1 MRIFIVT
8 ALFVSAFFTYIL
20 LFPPS
25 FLHSEHVYRDD
36 EQRGL
41 DEQIVINFS
50 HVVAEN
56 TPKGLAAQKF
66 AKVVNERSDGKV
78 KVEVFSNSV
87 LYSDTEEVDALRRND
102 VQMIAPSFSKLADLN
117 EDWLLFDLPFMFK
130 DEGEVEAA
138 LNGQIGKSLQASLKK
153 ENLKGLAFWNNGF
166 KQMTSSQKKLAV
178 PDDFKGQR
186 FRIMPSEVIK
196 KQFDLL
202 DAKPTIAP
210 FNRVYESLEKQEF
223 DGQENTISNIYSKR
237 LYMLQRYMTISN
249 HGYLG
254 YAVMMDESYWNSL
267 PPDVQLL
274 LSNAMEETTAWMWEH
289 SKGMN
294 EQQLEKIKNESSIQV
309 HYLTEQE
316 RDKWKQRFKPLYTEF
331 QKRLTKDI
339 VEETYKK

>member
-1 MRIFIVT
+1 
-8 ALFVSAFFTYIL
+8 
-20 LFPPS
+20 
-25 FLHSEHVYRDD
+25 
-36 EQRGL
+36 
-41 DEQIVINFS
+41 
-50 HVVAEN
+50 
-56 TPKGLAAQKF
+56 
-66 AKVVNERSDGKV
+66 
-78 KVEVFSNSV
+78 
-87 LYSDTEEVDALRRND
+87 
-102 VQMIAPSFSKLADLN
+102 
-117 EDWLLFDLPFMFK
+117 
-130 DEGEVEAA
+130 
-138 LNGQIGKSLQASLKK
+138 
-153 ENLKGLAFWNNGF
+153 
-166 KQMTSSQKKLAV
+166 
-178 PDDFKGQR
+178 
-186 FRIMPSEVIK
+186 MPSEVIK

-294 EQQLEKIKNESSIQV
+294 DQQLEKIKNESSIQV